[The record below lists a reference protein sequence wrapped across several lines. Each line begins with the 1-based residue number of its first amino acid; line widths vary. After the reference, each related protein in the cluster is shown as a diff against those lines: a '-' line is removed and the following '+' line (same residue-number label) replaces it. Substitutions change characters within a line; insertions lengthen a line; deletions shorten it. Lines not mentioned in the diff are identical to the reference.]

1 MRLPARPGK
10 LDRALSR
17 PALEGEE
24 AGMIRL
30 FAALDIPPDIGES
43 LAWAQQG
50 LPGARW
56 RPLESLHITLRFF
69 GEVNETTADDIDAEL
84 SRIAAASM
92 TLSLAGVGAFD
103 VGGAVHAVWA
113 GVAPDRALEQL
124 GRRCERAA
132 RRAGL
137 SADTRAW
144 RPHVT
149 LAYLTRGE
157 PARVAAW
164 IQAHG
169 LLRSPPF
176 RCSAFGL
183 YSSWLGGEG
192 SSYRLER
199 SYSLSG

>member
-1 MRLPARPGK
+1 
-10 LDRALSR
+10 
-17 PALEGEE
+17 
-24 AGMIRL
+24 MIRL
-30 FAALDIPPDIGES
+30 FAALAVPPEIGQVV
-43 LAWAQQG
+43 AHAQRG

-69 GEVNETTADDIDAEL
+69 GEVSETTADDLDAEL
-84 SRIAAASM
+84 SQVRGAPLLV
-92 TLSLAGVGAFD
+92 TLDGLGAFGD
-103 VGGAVHAVWA
+103 AGPVHAVWA
-113 GVAPDRALEQL
+113 GVAPDAALDQL
-124 GRRCERAA
+124 AHRSERAA

-137 SADTRAW
+137 KPDKRPW

-149 LAYLTRGE
+149 LAYLNRGE

-169 LLRSPPF
+169 LLRSPAF

-183 YSSWLGGEG
+183 YSSRLGGEG

-199 SYSLSG
+199 SYPLSRE